1 MATIKKSC
9 CGSAGCRSKLVPGSH
24 NMMMSGLRTFAL
36 AFLLG
41 GWSAVA
47 AGAEP
52 APSLASL
59 NSDLTQLTLRQAEIF
74 FVERNRELQAGQRL
88 VEGAQADRLAAGARP
103 NPNLSFNATQIG
115 NLYPPGYDYGGVTRR
130 ADTTIGVNQL
140 FERGN
145 KRELR
150 MAAADNNVRATRG
163 DYADIQR
170 QQKVALYA
178 AYYDLIA
185 AQEKLRISTETAGLF
200 QKTIDAVELRLK
212 AGDIARSEVARIR
225 VDALRAQN
233 DARTAQAERQKA
245 QTMLAYMIGAEREAA
260 LIDAVD
266 GWPPIDV
273 AADSFEI
280 EKALAGRADVQAA
293 QARVQAAEKNRELA
307 RALRTRDVTGSVQFD
322 RTPWN
327 PLANPTSANTLGFG
341 VSIPLFTNY
350 YFEGEIR
357 RAEVDLQ
364 AARDNIERVRALA
377 LGEIANSRA
386 DLDAAVERVSRFR
399 DTLLQEA
406 QRAAEGAEFAYSK
419 GAIGVLD
426 LLDARRQLYATR
438 LEASNTLAD
447 YAKSLAAWRAAI
459 AIAEIDP
466 NTGKK

>member
-1 MATIKKSC
+1 M
-9 CGSAGCRSKLVPGSH
+9 L
-24 NMMMSGLRTFAL
+24 SGLRLLAL

-41 GWSAVA
+41 GWGAVA

-59 NSDLTQLTLRQAEIF
+59 NSDLAQLTLRQAEVF
-74 FVERNRELQAGQRL
+74 FNARNRELQIGQRL
-88 VEGAQADRLAAGARP
+88 VEGAEADRVTAAQRP
-103 NPNLSFNATQIG
+103 NPNLSFNASPLNPHSGIGSGDLRDKQIG
-115 NLYPPGYDYGGVTRR
+115 SSVGLQ
-130 ADTTIGVNQL
+130 QL

-150 MAAADNNVRATRG
+150 MAAADQNIRASRS
-163 DYADIQR
+163 DLADVQR

-178 AYYDLIA
+178 AYYDLVA
-185 AQEKLRISTETAGLF
+185 AQEKQRISTETAALF
-200 QKTIDAVELRLK
+200 QKTIDAVEQRLK

-245 QTMLAYMIGAEREAA
+245 QSVLAYLIGAERDAA
-260 LIDAVD
+260 RITAAD
-266 GWPPIDV
+266 GWPETSAVSGDV
-273 AADSFEI
+273 EI
-280 EKALAGRADVQAA
+280 EQALAGRSDVQAA
-293 QARVQAAEKNRELA
+293 QARIEAADKNRELA
-307 RALRTRDVTGSVQFD
+307 RASRTRDITGSAQFQHFPGD
-322 RTPWN
+322 FSN
-327 PLANPTSANTLGFG
+327 NTFG
-341 VSIPLFTNY
+341 VGVSVPLFTNY

-357 RAEVDLQ
+357 RAEVELQ
-364 AARDNIERVRALA
+364 SARDNLERVRALA
-377 LGEIANSRA
+377 QGEIARNRA
-386 DLDAAVERVSRFR
+386 DLDAAIERVQRFR

-459 AIAEIDP
+459 FPAPNDP
-466 NTGKK
+466 PAR

>member
-1 MATIKKSC
+1 MWS
-9 CGSAGCRSKLVPGSH
+9 VV
-24 NMMMSGLRTFAL
+24 RTLFL

-41 GWSAVA
+41 GLSAVA
-47 AGAEP
+47 AGADP
-52 APSLASL
+52 APGAALF
-59 NSDLTQLTLRQAEIF
+59 NSDLERLTLRQAEIF
-74 FVERNRELQAGQRL
+74 FAARNRELQLGQRL
-88 VEGAQADRLAAGARP
+88 VEGAQADRLSAAARP
-103 NPNLSFNATQIG
+103 NPNLSFSATQIG
-115 NLYPPGYDYGGVTRR
+115 NLYPPGYDFGGVTRR
-130 ADTTIGVNQL
+130 ADTTIGISQM

-145 KRELR
+145 KRGLR
-150 MAAADNNVRATRG
+150 IAAADNNVRATRG

-170 QQKVALYA
+170 QQKVALYV

-233 DARTAQAERQKA
+233 DARAAQAERQKA
-245 QTMLAYMIGAEREAA
+245 QAMLAYVIGAERDASR
-260 LIDAVD
+260 INAVD
-266 GWPPIDV
+266 GWSEMS
-273 AADSFEI
+273 AAGDAFEL

-293 QARVQAAEKNRELA
+293 QARVQTAEKNRELA

-341 VSIPLFTNY
+341 VSVPLFTNY

-377 LGEIANSRA
+377 FGEIVKSRA
-386 DLDAAVERVSRFR
+386 DLDSARDRVQRFR
-399 DTLLQEA
+399 ELLLAEA
-406 QRAAEGAEFAYSK
+406 QKSAEGAEFAYSR
-419 GAIGVLD
+419 GAIGVMD

-438 LEASNTLAD
+438 LEASGAQAD
-447 YAKSLAAWRAAI
+447 YAKSLAAWQAAVATAVI
-459 AIAEIDP
+459 EP
-466 NTGKK
+466 KTSEK

>member
-1 MATIKKSC
+1 M
-9 CGSAGCRSKLVPGSH
+9 L
-24 NMMMSGLRTFAL
+24 SGVRTLAL

-41 GWSAVA
+41 GLSAVA

-52 APSLASL
+52 VPSLASL
-59 NSDLTQLTLRQAEIF
+59 NSDLGQLTLRQAEIF
-74 FVERNRELQAGQRL
+74 FAARNRELQLGQRL
-88 VEGAQADRLAAGARP
+88 VEGAQADRISAAQRP
-103 NPNLSFNATQIG
+103 NPNLSFNSSPLNPHSGIGSGDLRDRQIG
-115 NLYPPGYDYGGVTRR
+115 SIVGLQ
-130 ADTTIGVNQL
+130 QL

-150 MAAADNNVRATRG
+150 MAAADHNIRASRG
-163 DYADIQR
+163 EFADIRR
-170 QQKVALYA
+170 QQTVALYT
-178 AYYDLIA
+178 AYYDLVA

-200 QKTIDAVELRLK
+200 QKTIDAVERRLK

-245 QTMLAYMIGAEREAA
+245 QSALAYMMGAEREAA
-260 LIDAVD
+260 RITAID
-266 GWPPIDV
+266 GWPEISAVPNALEIDQ
-273 AADSFEI
+273 
-280 EKALAGRADVQAA
+280 ALAGRADVQAA
-293 QARVQAAEKNRELA
+293 QARVEAADKNRELA
-307 RALRTRDVTGSVQFD
+307 RASRTRDITGSAQFQHFPGD
-322 RTPWN
+322 FSN
-327 PLANPTSANTLGFG
+327 NTFGVG

-357 RAEVDLQ
+357 RAEVELQ
-364 AARDNIERVRALA
+364 AARDSLERVRALA
-377 LGEIANSRA
+377 QGEIARSRA
-386 DLDAAVERVSRFR
+386 DLDAALDRVQRFR
-399 DTLLQEA
+399 DTLSQEA

-459 AIAEIDP
+459 AVAEIEP
-466 NTGKK
+466 KAAEK